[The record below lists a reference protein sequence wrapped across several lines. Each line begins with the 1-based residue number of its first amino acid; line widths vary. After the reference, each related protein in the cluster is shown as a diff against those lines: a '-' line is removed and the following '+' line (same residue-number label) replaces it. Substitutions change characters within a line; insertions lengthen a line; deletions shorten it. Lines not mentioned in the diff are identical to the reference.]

1 MADKILSQSAYAVV
15 INAPIEWVDIAD
27 WLLNLPDAEYQRCAP
42 PDHIAAGY
50 TTSDDGRAMSIN
62 VEQIGSGLVI
72 QHYIGTVTEK
82 HHCHMVSN
90 ADVYTPHGRTK
101 VQVIWDL
108 SVKPIDAEHCEFTNS
123 VLGLTTPE
131 FLVFIEKNGMKLEQ
145 AAADRQAASSN
156 HNSRETPLFA
166 KSIER
171 RARANNAGQL
181 RKKGDGVSA
190 QDVSPREMARAFTP
204 KLTQLEEHPLY
215 SDVWTDK
222 TLSARDRSIATVAA
236 VVALYRPEE
245 LPAQLRRAIVNGVTR
260 DELSALI
267 THVAFYAGFPAAI
280 SASAIAA
287 RTLIQSGGKQQ

>member
-1 MADKILSQSAYAVV
+1 VADKILSQCAYAAV
-15 INAPIEWVDIAD
+15 INAPIEWVDIAG

-50 TTSDDGRAMSIN
+50 AP
-62 VEQIGSGLVI
+62 Q
-72 QHYIGTVTEK
+72 
-82 HHCHMVSN
+82 
-90 ADVYTPHGRTK
+90 GRTK

-131 FLVFIEKNGMKLEQ
+131 FLAFIAKNGITFEQ
-145 AAADRQAASSN
+145 AAAARQAASSK
-156 HNSRETPLFA
+156 HNSLETPLFA

-171 RARANNAGQL
+171 KALANSAGQL
-181 RKKGDGVSA
+181 KTKGNGLIA

-204 KLTQLEEHPLY
+204 KLTQLVERPLY

-222 TLSARDRSIATVAA
+222 TLSARDRSIATVAT

-245 LPAQLRRAIVNGVTR
+245 LPAQLRRAIDNGVTR

-267 THVAFYAGFPAAI
+267 THIAFYAGFPAAI

-287 RTLIQSGGKQQ
+287 QTLIQPREMCQ

>member
-1 MADKILSQSAYAVV
+1 VADKILSQCAYAAV
-15 INAPIEWVDIAD
+15 INAPIEWVDIAG

-72 QHYIGTVTEK
+72 QHYVGTVTEK
-82 HHCHMVSN
+82 HHCHMVS
-90 ADVYTPHGRTK
+90 ASDVYAPQGRTK

-131 FLVFIEKNGMKLEQ
+131 FLAFIAKNGITFEQ
-145 AAADRQAASSN
+145 AAAARQAASSK
-156 HNSRETPLFA
+156 HNSLETPLFA

-171 RARANNAGQL
+171 KALANSAGQL
-181 RKKGDGVSA
+181 KTKGNGLIA

-204 KLTQLEEHPLY
+204 KLTQLVERPLY

-222 TLSARDRSIATVAA
+222 TLSARDRSIATVAT

-245 LPAQLRRAIVNGVTR
+245 LPAQLRRAIDNGVTR

-267 THVAFYAGFPAAI
+267 THIAFYAGFPAAI

-287 RTLIQSGGKQQ
+287 QTLIQPREKRQ